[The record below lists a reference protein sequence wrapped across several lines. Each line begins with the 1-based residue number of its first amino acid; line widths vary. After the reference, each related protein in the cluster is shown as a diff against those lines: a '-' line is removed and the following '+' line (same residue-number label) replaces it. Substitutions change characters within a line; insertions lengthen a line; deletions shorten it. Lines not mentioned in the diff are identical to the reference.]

1 MFNRPTVLI
10 LGAGASCHF
19 GYPTGQELV
28 DGILSLM
35 SQQAH
40 PLEGKD
46 RRRTGNADD
55 PVHPDHQLWF
65 NNQAFYGNGRPYP
78 NSVNANSW
86 HLDGYLNNLRNNRQ
100 TIESHYPVFFG
111 EFSEQCRLFSAD
123 FYQTLKS
130 FDPLNIDAFLGL
142 FKEKFE
148 KIGKY
153 WIAKYLLECENTACF
168 DRKHSSSSL
177 DSKEL
182 WPPYNQN
189 WYRYLLDALLSGIPN
204 LPTTEDNRP
213 RKEGDEFIF
222 QEAYKESYE
231 KLQESF
237 SNLFVL
243 TFNYDVS
250 LEYFLFSRLSSI
262 PAIGRDFAHYLL
274 NTCAHIHHVYGSL
287 YDPFSNL
294 EKKAPEEKE
303 QWLIESYGSH
313 YKDRR
318 IDERNF
324 DYKAKHFQKWAKF
337 CWDCAA
343 NIHTIGGKK
352 HKDKELKQKI
362 NENIWEPLTNKIT
375 AIAAKE
381 SEKLFPKFFF
391 LGFGFDPQNTELIG
405 FHNFFSNAA
414 KKKNTTV
421 HHQMIN
427 AYWTNYNNSNALR
440 QKFLSATQFD
450 CYTTEFSRVE
460 AKNSS
465 PRTVYEALTYDFSFL

>member
-1 MFNRPTVLI
+1 MFSRPTVLI

-28 DGILSLM
+28 DSILSLM
-35 SQQAH
+35 SQKDH
-40 PLEGKD
+40 LLKGKD
-46 RRRTGNADD
+46 RRRTGNDDD

-111 EFSEQCRLFSAD
+111 EFSEQCRLFSAP
-123 FYQTLKS
+123 FYQTLQS
-130 FDPLNIDAFLGL
+130 FDPINIDAFLGL
-142 FKEKFE
+142 FKGKFE

-204 LPTTEDNRP
+204 LPTTEDKRP

-231 KLQESF
+231 KLQKSF

-274 NTCAHIHHVYGSL
+274 NNCAHIHHVYGSL
-287 YDPFSNL
+287 YDPL
-294 EKKAPEEKE
+294 GADPLDPKKRH
-303 QWLIESYGSH
+303 IESYGNH

-318 IDERNF
+318 IDERHSNHEANNF
-324 DYKAKHFQKWAKF
+324 QMWAKF

-343 NIHTIGGKK
+343 NIHTIGGEK
-352 HKDKELKQKI
+352 HNDNHLKQKI
-362 NENIWEPLTNKIT
+362 EKKIWDPHHE
-375 AIAAKE
+375 AILKAK
-381 SEKLFPKFFF
+381 SSDPDLNPKFFF
-391 LGFGFDPQNTELIG
+391 LGFGFDPQNTDLMNLRRIG
-405 FHNFFSNAA
+405 RGGMP
-414 KKKNTTV
+414 NT
-421 HHQMIN
+421 
-427 AYWTNYNNSNALR
+427 YWTNYNNSNALR
-440 QKFLSATQFD
+440 QRIFSSTGFHPPDLEWNLIDDSIHKFTQI
-450 CYTTEFSRVE
+450 EFR
-460 AKNSS
+460 NSS